1 MSRVLARAQFLVRW
15 IAMACIVGFIAGLGS
30 SAFIGGLNWATT
42 TRNDNNWLI
51 WVLPL
56 AGLGIGLMYHYLGQ
70 GLERGSN
77 LVIDQIHAHSDWIP
91 LRMSALVYLGSVIT
105 HTFGGSAGR
114 EGGAIQIAVG
124 LTDPISKRLR
134 LSPQNRSIMLVT
146 AIAAAFGSAFGVPF
160 AGTIFALEVQRVGRV
175 KYEALV
181 PAFTAAIVGDAVVRE
196 LDISHTVFPTMR
208 QYDWDFETAWK
219 LVVLGVAAGI
229 VAYVFVNGTHFI
241 QRMSTRLITWHPARP
256 AVGGVLV
263 ASMVL
268 AFGWRDYQGLSTP
281 LALDAFAG
289 GDARSWI
296 PKLILTAV
304 TIGFGF
310 IGGEVVPLI
319 VMGSLLGSNM
329 SDWLNIDP
337 TLFAMVGAVAVL
349 GAAGNVPLAC
359 IILGIELFGGAN
371 ALMFAVVCIV
381 AYAVSGHR
389 SVYNAQS
396 MGATKWSPTDN
407 KKIRRQ

>member
-1 MSRVLARAQFLVRW
+1 MPRVIERALYVARWIVLASLVG
-15 IAMACIVGFIAGLGS
+15 VIAGIGS
-30 SAFIGGLNWATT
+30 AVFIGGLNWATT
-42 TRNDNNWLI
+42 TRTNNNWLI
-51 WVLPL
+51 WLLPV
-56 AGLGIGLMYHYLGQ
+56 AGLVIGLMYHYGGK

-77 LVIDQIHAHSDWIP
+77 LVIDQIHSHSNWIGP
-91 LRMSALVYLGSVIT
+91 RMSVLVYFGSVIT

-134 LSPQNRSIMLVT
+134 LTQQDRSIMLVT
-146 AIAAAFGSAFGVPF
+146 AIAGAFGSAFGVPF

-175 KYEALV
+175 KYEALI

-196 LDISHTVFPTMR
+196 LDVAHVKYPIMQRT
-208 QYDWDFETAWK
+208 DWDFETAWK
-219 LVVLGVAAGI
+219 IAVLGVCAGL
-229 VAYVFVNGTHFI
+229 VAYLFVNSTQLI
-241 QRMSTRLITWHPARP
+241 QRLAGRALTWYPLRP
-256 AVGGVLV
+256 LVGGVLV

-268 AFGWRDYQGLSTP
+268 IFGWRDYQGLSTP

-310 IGGEVVPLI
+310 IGGEVVPLF
-319 VMGSLLGSNM
+319 VMGALLGSNL
-329 SDWLNIDP
+329 SDLLGIDP
-337 TLFAMVGAVAVL
+337 TLFAMLGAVAVL
-349 GAAGNVPLAC
+349 GAAANVPLAC
-359 IILGIELFGGAN
+359 IVLGIELFGGAN
-371 ALMFAVVCIV
+371 ALMFATVCIV

-389 SVYNAQS
+389 SVYHAQ
-396 MGATKWSPTDN
+396 GVDAPKWRPIKD
-407 KKIRRQ
+407 R